1 MSSAANLAW
10 SLRMIDGYIY
20 MIIMITIIRRI
31 VLIIVVIIM
40 IIIYIYLC
48 LQETLNWMR
57 KSFKTYFLLGVQ
69 YIVCSVN
76 NINQKRVGRK
86 KNLLQPCRPS
96 L

>member
-1 MSSAANLAW
+1 
-10 SLRMIDGYIY
+10 MIDGYIY

-40 IIIYIYLC
+40 IIIYIYIYLC

>member
-1 MSSAANLAW
+1 M
-10 SLRMIDGYIY
+10 D
-20 MIIMITIIRRI
+20 
-31 VLIIVVIIM
+31 
-40 IIIYIYLC
+40 IYIYDNNDNNNKKNSTNNSSNNNDNNIYIC

-57 KSFKTYFLLGVQ
+57 KNFKTYFLLGVQ

>member
-1 MSSAANLAW
+1 
-10 SLRMIDGYIY
+10 
-20 MIIMITIIRRI
+20 MITIIRRI
-31 VLIIVVIIM
+31 EIIIVVIIIM
-40 IIIYIYLC
+40 LIIYVYIDLC
-48 LQETLNWMR
+48 LQETLNLMR

-76 NINQKRVGRK
+76 NISQKKIGRK

>member
-1 MSSAANLAW
+1 M
-10 SLRMIDGYIY
+10 
-20 MIIMITIIRRI
+20 
-31 VLIIVVIIM
+31 LIIYV
-40 IIIYIYLC
+40 YIDLC
-48 LQETLNWMR
+48 LQETLNLMR

-76 NINQKRVGRK
+76 NISQKKIGRK